1 MEQVNS
7 RELLPPEDKFSKRLP
22 LYRVLALVLVTLAI
36 VTCSVQ
42 QILRRDGDP
51 YLFVHA
57 ARLFMQGQ
65 DIYTIP
71 DQHGAY
77 YYYPPFFAFVNIPLT
92 FLPTPL
98 VVVLWSLASV
108 FLLAWTMAAFYA
120 GLTGQPFFSRPAKD
134 RWVVCFFATLL
145 TARFIILHLRFG
157 SSNGLV
163 LALAVLGLTLL
174 TRQKVVSAGIAIG
187 FSMVVKLTT
196 LPFGFWFLIRRGWRV
211 LAGMALAGFIGFMV
225 PACAVGLRKDASYHR
240 EWLYQVVLSN
250 APGTGSWAGNGN
262 LSLRAQADRFF
273 LNVDAFVY
281 KGELYRV
288 TIVELPPKVVRII
301 GQLLMLSVALGIF
314 FYGLRFQNAPTLI
327 SQWGGFALVFS
338 LMPSFSS
345 VSEIPHLVVLLP
357 AHIYVV
363 YVWYHGLTTDRI
375 FRGLVVLSFIFASLT
390 TKAFVG
396 LFLSRLLPSVGCVSF
411 GLLLLSAAI
420 FRAAICIERSSKGN
434 GEFRPLMA
442 SYFFKA
448 S

>member
-1 MEQVNS
+1 MEQVNT
-7 RELLPPEDKFSKRLP
+7 RELFPPEDRFSKRLP
-22 LYRVLALVLVTLAI
+22 IYRVLTLALI
-36 VTCSVQ
+36 TLAVVTCSVQ

-77 YYYPPFFAFVNIPLT
+77 YYYPPFFAFVNIPLS
-92 FLPTPL
+92 FLPAAL

-120 GLTGQPFFSRPAKD
+120 GLTGQPFLSRPAKD

-174 TRQKVVSAGIAIG
+174 ARQKFVSAGIAIG

-196 LPFGFWFLIRRGWRV
+196 LPFGFWFLIRRDGRV
-211 LAGMALAGFIGFMV
+211 LAGMVLAGLIGFLV
-225 PACAVGLRKDASYHR
+225 PACVVGLRKDISYHR
-240 EWLYQVVLSN
+240 EWLHQVVLFN

-262 LSLRAQADRFF
+262 LSPRAQADRFF

-281 KGELYRV
+281 KGKLYRV
-288 TIVELPPKVVRII
+288 TIVELPPKVVRVI
-301 GQLLMLSVALGIF
+301 GQLLMLSVALGIA
-314 FYGLRFQNAPTLI
+314 FYALRFRNAPTLV
-327 SQWGGFALVFS
+327 SQWGGFALIFS

-345 VSEIPHLVVLLP
+345 VSLIPHLVVLLP

-390 TKAFVG
+390 TKVFVG
-396 LFLSRLLPSVGCVSF
+396 LFLSRLLPSLGCVSF
-411 GLLLLSAAI
+411 GLLLLSASI
-420 FRAAICIERSSKGN
+420 FRAAICIERSSKDNAGSH
-434 GEFRPLMA
+434 PLPDRCG
-442 SYFFKA
+442 
-448 S
+448 

>member
-7 RELLPPEDKFSKRLP
+7 RELLSPKDKFSKRLP
-22 LYRVLALVLVTLAI
+22 LYRVLALVLAALAVVI
-36 VTCSVQ
+36 CSVQ

-57 ARLFMQGQ
+57 ARLFMHGQ

-108 FLLAWTMAAFYA
+108 ILLAWTMAAFYA
-120 GLTGQPFFSRPAKD
+120 GLTGQPFFSRPAKE
-134 RWVVCFFATLL
+134 RWVICFFATLL

-174 TRQKVVSAGIAIG
+174 TRQKFVSAGIAIG
-187 FSMVVKLTT
+187 FSMVVKLVT

-211 LAGMALAGFIGFMV
+211 LAGMALAGFIGFML

-240 EWLYQVVLSN
+240 EWLNQVVLSN

-281 KGELYRV
+281 KGKLYRV
-288 TIVELPPKVVRII
+288 TIVELPSTVVRVI
-301 GQLLMLSVALGIF
+301 GQLLMLSVALGII
-314 FYGLRFQNAPTLI
+314 FYGVRFRNAPTLV
-327 SQWGGFALVFS
+327 SLWGGFALVFS

-345 VSEIPHLVVLLP
+345 VSLIPHLVLLLP

-363 YVWYHGLTTDRI
+363 FVWYHGLTADRI
-375 FRGLVVLSFIFASLT
+375 FRGLVLLSFIFASLT

-396 LFLSRLLPSVGCVSF
+396 LFLSRLLPSLGCVSF
-411 GLLLLSAAI
+411 GLLLLSASI
-420 FRAAICIERSSKGN
+420 FRAAICIERSSKEN
-434 GEFRPLMA
+434 GESRPLPGR
-442 SYFFKA
+442 SG
-448 S
+448 